1 MSAKA
6 LELEAMVHHRYNTMG
21 ACSNR
26 VGMFVPQG
34 VWFRAGNVCVAHP
47 LPKRHTSRICEGHE
61 DLSSCKVVL
70 EAIKIKEK
78 PSCVKMD
85 F

>member
-1 MSAKA
+1 
-6 LELEAMVHHRYNTMG
+6 
-21 ACSNR
+21 
-26 VGMFVPQG
+26 MFV
-34 VWFRAGNVCVAHP
+34 FLVAHP

-61 DLSSCKVVL
+61 DLFSCKVVL
-70 EAIKIKEK
+70 EAIKFEEK